1 MKMQKKKLPDSISRQ
16 LEKFVKFVK
25 KQFSNAKP
33 ALENLRNQ
41 HWKICETISAR
52 CKSSQPGKKTFPFR
66 HRMLQHLFENGIC
79 AMTA

>member
-33 ALENLRNQ
+33 ALENLRNRLSTLQ
-41 HWKICETISAR
+41 KQSAR
-52 CKSSQPGKKTFPFR
+52 QKTFPFR

>member
-25 KQFSNAKP
+25 NNFPMQ
-33 ALENLRNQ
+33 NQ